1 VTAIFGFGCSPTTT
15 SSGCAR
21 AVRKGQKF
29 RQIQLYKSSTQSGD
43 RIPPRHAGVLRTRQP
58 PHHRHEQRRRSV
70 LADAGRGEPVELHR
84 KGTGHNLRHDLMG
97 IHNSA
102 VELLTVVGDVLLS
115 SGGNDGKIFGR
126 DKYLHRP
133 DTGHHKLPSGRT
145 IGGRGRR
152 PP

>member
-1 VTAIFGFGCSPTTT
+1 MQVVESPSSSIGKGPVTTLT
-15 SSGCAR
+15 
-21 AVRKGQKF
+21 
-29 RQIQLYKSSTQSGD
+29 
-43 RIPPRHAGVLRTRQP
+43 
-58 PHHRHEQRRRSV
+58 
-70 LADAGRGEPVELHR
+70 
-84 KGTGHNLRHDLMG
+84 LRHDLMG

-102 VELLTVVGDVLLS
+102 VEFLTVVEDVLLS

-133 DTGHHKLPSGRT
+133 DTGHHTLPSGRT